1 MVDIKLIGILI
12 IVIGFA
18 LKLDTIAV
26 VIIAGL
32 ATALVSGIS
41 IMDFLALIGDAFVK
55 QRLVT
60 IFIVTL
66 PMIGLAERYGMKQQ
80 AVRLVDKVKNPTA
93 GKFNM
98 LYLLFREI
106 AGMTSIRIGG
116 HPQFIRPLI
125 EPMTQAAVV
134 ASYHKTDAFAE
145 EQVKGHVSAVENI
158 GNFFAQ
164 QTFAGSAGV
173 LLIAGAL
180 TELGFK
186 VTNVQVAL
194 ASFPVAL
201 FSLVLGWIWN
211 WRFDQRLNAH
221 FKQQEG

>member
-1 MVDIKLIGILI
+1 MAYIKLIGILI

-18 LKLDTIAV
+18 FKLDTIAV

-32 ATALVSGIS
+32 ATAFVSGLS
-41 IMDFLALIGDAFVK
+41 VMDFLTLIGEAFVK

-80 AVRLVDKVKNPTA
+80 AIRLVDKVKNPSA

-98 LYLLFREI
+98 LYLVFREI

-116 HPQFIRPLI
+116 HPQFTRPLI
-125 EPMTQAAVV
+125 EPMTQAAVI
-134 ASYHKTDAFAE
+134 ASYGKSDDYAE

-173 LLIAGAL
+173 LLVAGAL

-194 ASFPVAL
+194 ASFPVAI
-201 FSLVLGWIWN
+201 FSLVIGWIWN
-211 WRFDQRLNAH
+211 WRFDQRLKAH
-221 FKQQEG
+221 FMKKEG